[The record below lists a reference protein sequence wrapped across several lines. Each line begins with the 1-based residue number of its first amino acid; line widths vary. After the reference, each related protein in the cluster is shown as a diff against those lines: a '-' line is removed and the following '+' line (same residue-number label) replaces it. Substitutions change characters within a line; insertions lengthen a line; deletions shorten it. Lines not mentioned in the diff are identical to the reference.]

1 MAFNSTQNGITPW
14 MTTSPCAATIVFS
27 TPPTQVR
34 TSLIYENFPKES
46 VSLSINS
53 FLNLR
58 WFYLIRK
65 WEEIRAQKR
74 WKIKVQGYDDP
85 TLKEVSYKIQKIF
98 ISSPNF
104 DQTNQGT
111 IHWNANY
118 YQESVK
124 ERWKKE
130 IYIFLNGVSYKQT
143 ERQQSVNFWFSGQY
157 FQPLILPYLPY
168 HCLSSQ
174 NKTGLLHKNV
184 VYIKNATRNE

>member
-14 MTTSPCAATIVFS
+14 MTTSPCAATIIVFS

-85 TLKEVSYKIQKIF
+85 TLKKEVSYKIPKIF

-104 DQTNQGT
+104 DQTKGQSIEMRIIIRKVLT
-111 IHWNANY
+111 NA
-118 YQESVK
+118 E
-124 ERWKKE
+124 KKE
-130 IYIFLNGVSYKQT
+130 IF
-143 ERQQSVNFWFSGQY
+143 F
-157 FQPLILPYLPY
+157 
-168 HCLSSQ
+168 
-174 NKTGLLHKNV
+174 
-184 VYIKNATRNE
+184 